1 METTKEIETSGLE
14 LQIKKPV
21 MAKDGTVTINGNF
34 TEVAEKIKAVVDQYK
49 GTILTEDNVTY
60 VKSIKSQFVSLR
72 TSIERERK
80 EYKKVYITP
89 HSKLIDSMC
98 DQLQQLVAEG
108 ESSLTLQLE
117 EYDNKRKEELTTI
130 LKDYISMD
138 KELTEEEKAK
148 IVLKKEYYNKTQ
160 KEEDTYDDIDAQI
173 AALKQAKKDRE
184 VAIMLIESELEG
196 TNIPSQLYIRQLEY
210 HNATEVILQIKA
222 DKKRMEEEKKA
233 KDVVIEKATSEV
245 YLPEGQQDNN
255 SAEVPVA
262 KSEEGTEE
270 IRTRVMQIWYTSSQ
284 AEKLNKF
291 FAECD
296 IKFKFVK

>member
-1 METTKEIETSGLE
+1 METTSLE

-34 TEVAEKIKAVVDQYK
+34 TEVAEKIKAIVDQYK

-60 VKSIKSQFVSLR
+60 VKTVKSQFVSLR
-72 TSIERERK
+72 TAIERERK

-108 ESSLTLQLE
+108 EDALTVQLE
-117 EYDNKRKEELTTI
+117 EYDNKRKEELTKI
-130 LKDYISMD
+130 LKDYIAMNCD
-138 KELTEEEKAK
+138 LTEEEKAK
-148 IVLKKEYYNKTQ
+148 VVLKKEYYNKTQ
-160 KEEDTYDDIDAQI
+160 KEEDTYNDIDAQI
-173 AALKQAKKDRE
+173 EALKQAKKDRE
-184 VAIMLIESELEG
+184 AAIMLIESELEG
-196 TNIPSQLYIRQLEY
+196 TNIPSQPYIRQLEY
-210 HNATEVILQIKA
+210 HNITEIILQIKA

-233 KDVVIEKATSEV
+233 KEVVLKETTTEV
-245 YLPEGQQDNN
+245 YLPEDND
-255 SAEVPVA
+255 SLEIPVA
-262 KSEEGTEE
+262 KTEEDTEE
-270 IRTRVMQIWYTSSQ
+270 IRTRVMQIWYTASQ

-291 FAECD
+291 FAECG

>member
-1 METTKEIETSGLE
+1 METTSLE

-34 TEVAEKIKAVVDQYK
+34 TEVAEKIKAIVDQYK

-60 VKSIKSQFVSLR
+60 VKTVKSQFVSLR
-72 TSIERERK
+72 TAIERERK

-108 ESSLTLQLE
+108 EDALTVQLE
-117 EYDNKRKEELTTI
+117 EYDNKRKEELTKI
-130 LKDYISMD
+130 LKDYIAMNCD
-138 KELTEEEKAK
+138 LTEEDKAK
-148 IVLKKEYYNKTQ
+148 VVLKKEYYNKTQ
-160 KEEDTYDDIDAQI
+160 KEEDTYNDIDAQI
-173 AALKQAKKDRE
+173 ESLKQAKKE
-184 VAIMLIESELEG
+184 KEAAIMLIESELEG
-196 TNIPSQLYIRQLEY
+196 TNIPSQPYIRQLEY

-222 DKKRMEEEKKA
+222 DKKRMEEEKKTKEAVIENPETEVSLPEYNDSEEIQVA
-233 KDVVIEKATSEV
+233 KD
-245 YLPEGQQDNN
+245 
-255 SAEVPVA
+255 
-262 KSEEGTEE
+262 EEATEE
-270 IRTRVMQIWYTSSQ
+270 IRTRVMQIWYTASQ

-291 FAECD
+291 FSECG

>member
-1 METTKEIETSGLE
+1 METTSLE

-34 TEVAEKIKAVVDQYK
+34 TEVAEKIKAIVDQYK

-60 VKSIKSQFVSLR
+60 VKTVKSQFVSLR
-72 TSIERERK
+72 TAIERERK

-108 ESSLTLQLE
+108 EDALTVQLE
-117 EYDNKRKEELTTI
+117 EYDNKRKEELTKI
-130 LKDYISMD
+130 LKDYIAMNCD
-138 KELTEEEKAK
+138 LTEEEKAK
-148 IVLKKEYYNKTQ
+148 VVLKKEYYNKTQ
-160 KEEDTYDDIDAQI
+160 KEEDTYNDIDAQI
-173 AALKQAKKDRE
+173 EALKQAKKDRE
-184 VAIMLIESELEG
+184 AAIMLIESELEG
-196 TNIPSQLYIRQLEY
+196 TNIPSQPYIRQLEY

-222 DKKRMEEEKKA
+222 DKKRMEEEKKIKEA
-233 KDVVIEKATSEV
+233 VIENPETEV
-245 YLPEGQQDNN
+245 YLPEDND
-255 SAEVPVA
+255 
-262 KSEEGTEE
+262 SEEIQVTKDEENTEE
-270 IRTRVMQIWYTSSQ
+270 IRTRVMQIWYTASQ

-291 FAECD
+291 FSECG

>member
-1 METTKEIETSGLE
+1 METTSLE

-34 TEVAEKIKAVVDQYK
+34 TEVAEKIKAIVDQYK

-60 VKSIKSQFVSLR
+60 VKTVKSQFVSLR
-72 TSIERERK
+72 TAIERERK

-108 ESSLTLQLE
+108 EDALTVQLE
-117 EYDNKRKEELTTI
+117 EYDNKRKEELTKI
-130 LKDYISMD
+130 LKDYIAMNCD
-138 KELTEEEKAK
+138 LTEEDKAK
-148 IVLKKEYYNKTQ
+148 VVLKKEYYNKTQ
-160 KEEDTYDDIDAQI
+160 KEEDTYNDIDAQI
-173 AALKQAKKDRE
+173 ESLKQAKKE
-184 VAIMLIESELEG
+184 KEAAIMLIESEMEG
-196 TNIPSQLYIRQLEY
+196 TNIPSQPYIRQLEY

-222 DKKRMEEEKKA
+222 DKKRMEEEKKTKEAVIENPETEVSLPEYNDSEEIQVA
-233 KDVVIEKATSEV
+233 KD
-245 YLPEGQQDNN
+245 
-255 SAEVPVA
+255 
-262 KSEEGTEE
+262 EEATEE
-270 IRTRVMQIWYTSSQ
+270 IRTRVMQIWYTASQ

-291 FAECD
+291 FSECG